1 MQRLAAVAGFR
12 ELEQAGTLAAA
23 NKRIGN
29 ILRKNDVA
37 ENTLVI
43 NNQLFTEKSEQVL
56 ADKLILVKAKIA
68 PLLAKADYAGVLT
81 ELSEMR
87 DTVDA
92 FFDQVMVMAD
102 DLAVRKNRLALL
114 NQTRALF
121 LEVADIS
128 YLQT

>member
-1 MQRLAAVAGFR
+1 MRRLAAVADFR
-12 ELEQAGTLAAA
+12 QLEQAEALAAG

-29 ILRKNDVA
+29 ILRKNVSA
-37 ENTLVI
+37 ESAFAI
-43 NNQLFTEKSEQVL
+43 NDDLLTEDSEQAL
-56 ADKLILVKAKIA
+56 AKKVALVKTDIV

-81 ELSEMR
+81 QLAEMR

-92 FFDQVMVMAD
+92 FFDQVMVMAED
-102 DLAVRKNRLALL
+102 PAVRQNRLALL

-128 YLQT
+128 LLQA